1 MSTPPL
7 AALIALPSA
16 EVFKDDR
23 KSRVWRAIDDAGQ
36 AWVIKRWKHA
46 AWRQRLQWATGFHP
60 AQVEKRRHDELARA
74 GLAVQPIEAVG
85 YHAGGVVVTRFRGVS
100 LYNWL
105 RTGGPRDAG
114 ARRAM
119 YQRLGSLLGRMFA
132 ARVIFRDCKA
142 SNMLVDPEDRS
153 LWLID
158 VGSARVTRLP
168 VPDHHRKQMIEQVW
182 ANLVDAST
190 YADEPEAV
198 APTAADRAVMEGHLS
213 AKGLMV
219 DHAQAGA

>member
-1 MSTPPL
+1 MPPL
-7 AALIALPSA
+7 PLAQLVSLHPA

-23 KSRVWRAIDDAGQ
+23 KSRVWRVVDKAGDS
-36 AWVIKRWKHA
+36 WVIKRWKHA
-46 AWRQRLQWATGFHP
+46 ALRQRLQWWTGFHP
-60 AQVEKRRHDELARA
+60 AQVENRRHGELDRA
-74 GLAVQPIEAVG
+74 GLPVQPIEAVG
-85 YHAGGVVVTRFRGVS
+85 YQVGGVVVTRYRGVS

-119 YQRLGSLLGRMFA
+119 YQRLGALLGRMFA

-142 SNMLVDPEDRS
+142 SNMLVDPDAGS

-168 VPDHHRKQMIEQVW
+168 VPAHHRTQMIEQVW
-182 ANLVDAST
+182 ANLIDAAT
-190 YADEPEAV
+190 YADEPRAV
-198 APTAADRAVMEGHLS
+198 APTAADRAVMEGHI
-213 AKGLMV
+213 
-219 DHAQAGA
+219 HPQAEG